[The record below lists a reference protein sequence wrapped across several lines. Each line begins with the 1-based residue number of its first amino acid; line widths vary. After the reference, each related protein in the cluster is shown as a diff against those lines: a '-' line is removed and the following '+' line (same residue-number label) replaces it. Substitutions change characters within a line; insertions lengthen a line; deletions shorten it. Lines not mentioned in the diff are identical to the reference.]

1 MAYRDPGRAGEPAGP
16 VRKGVPLQLRT
27 VVIDIEGTTGAA
39 AFVVD
44 RLYPYA
50 AERLRGWVDDHGADP
65 ETARAIAQ
73 VRELIGAPRAD
84 ASQVVAALLDWQAAD
99 QKVTPLKTLQ
109 GKIWERGFASGEL
122 TSHFFP
128 DAIPALRA
136 WKAAGKQ
143 LYVFSS
149 GSVAAQRSWFG
160 HSPEGDLRPLLSGHF
175 DTENAG
181 PKRAAD
187 SYRAITAA
195 IGADPTATVFLSDLV
210 DELDAARAAGW
221 HTVGVRRP
229 GEPYYEHGV
238 GDHLAVASLA
248 DLDLSGDRPTR
259 MR

>member
-1 MAYRDPGRAGEPAGP
+1 MP
-16 VRKGVPLQLRT
+16 LRT

-50 AERLRGWVDDHGADP
+50 ARRLPGWLDEHGADP
-65 ETARAIAQ
+65 DIARAVAQ
-73 VRELIGAPRAD
+73 VRELIGAPA
-84 ASQVVAALLDWQAAD
+84 AGVPEVVAALLDWQAAD
-99 QKVTPLKTLQ
+99 QKVTPLKTVQ
-109 GKIWERGFASGEL
+109 GKIWENGFASGEL
-122 TSHFFP
+122 TSHFYP

-136 WKAAGKQ
+136 WKAAGKD

-187 SYRAITAA
+187 SYRAIAA
-195 IGADPTATVFLSDLV
+195 ATGADPAATVFLSDLV

-221 HTVGVRRP
+221 HTAGVRRP
-229 GEPYYEHGV
+229 GEPYYERGV
-238 GDHLAVASLA
+238 GDHLEVAALT
-248 DLDLSGDRPTR
+248 DLDLSGDRPAR
-259 MR
+259 RA

>member
-1 MAYRDPGRAGEPAGP
+1 MP
-16 VRKGVPLQLRT
+16 LRT

-50 AERLRGWVDDHGADP
+50 AERLPGWIDDNGADP
-65 ETARAIAQ
+65 DIARALAQ
-73 VRELIGAPRAD
+73 VRELIDAPEAGV
-84 ASQVVAALLDWQAAD
+84 AQVVAALLDWQAAD
-99 QKVTPLKTLQ
+99 QKVTPLKTVQ
-109 GKIWERGFASGEL
+109 GKIWEHGFTSGAL
-122 TSHFFP
+122 ISHFYP

-136 WKAAGKQ
+136 WKAAGKR

-149 GSVAAQRSWFG
+149 GSVAAQRSWFC
-160 HSPEGDLRPLLSGHF
+160 HSPEGDLLPLLSGHF

-187 SYRAITAA
+187 SYRAIATAT
-195 IGADPTATVFLSDLV
+195 GADPAATVFLSDLV

-229 GEPYYEHGV
+229 GEPYYDRGV
-238 GDHLAVASLA
+238 GDHLEVASLA
-248 DLDLSGDRPTR
+248 DLDLSGDRPAR
-259 MR
+259 QA